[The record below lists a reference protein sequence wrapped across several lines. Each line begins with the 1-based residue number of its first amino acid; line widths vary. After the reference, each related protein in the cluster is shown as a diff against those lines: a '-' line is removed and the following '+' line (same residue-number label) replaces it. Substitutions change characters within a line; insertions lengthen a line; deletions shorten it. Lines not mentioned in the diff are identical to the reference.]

1 MKMIKRTLIILI
13 IATTIFTVV
22 KCNRIED
29 TDNIKQEQ
37 GEDTLPK
44 DDKEDEQDED
54 KKEEEKKDNQGKE
67 DENKDSEQDKEQQDK
82 NDEPKEEQGQ
92 EEIESPVELG

>member
-29 TDNIKQEQ
+29 ADNIKQEQ
-37 GEDTLPK
+37 GDDTLPK
-44 DDKEDEQDED
+44 DDKEDKQDKEE
-54 KKEEEKKDNQGKE
+54 KEEEDNK
-67 DENKDSEQDKEQQDK
+67 QDK
-82 NDEPKEEQGQ
+82 NDEPKEDQEK

>member
-29 TDNIKQEQ
+29 ADNIKQEQ
-37 GEDTLPK
+37 GDNTLPK
-44 DDKEDEQDED
+44 DDKEDTNKKDEQDKEE
-54 KKEEEKKDNQGKE
+54 KEEEKNKDNE
-67 DENKDSEQDKEQQDK
+67 QDK
-82 NDEPKEEQGQ
+82 NDKPKEDQKK
-92 EEIESPVELG
+92 EEIKSPVELG

>member
-1 MKMIKRTLIILI
+1 MKILKRILIILI

-29 TDNIKQEQ
+29 ADNIKQEQ
-37 GEDTLPK
+37 GDDTLPK
-44 DDKEDEQDED
+44 DDEKDKEEKEEQD
-54 KKEEEKKDNQGKE
+54 KD
-67 DENKDSEQDKEQQDK
+67 DEQDKEDQEK
-82 NDEPKEEQGQ
+82 

>member
-29 TDNIKQEQ
+29 ADNIKQEQ
-37 GEDTLPK
+37 GDDTLPK
-44 DDKEDEQDED
+44 DDKEDTNKKDEQDKEE
-54 KKEEEKKDNQGKE
+54 KEEEKNKDN
-67 DENKDSEQDKEQQDK
+67 EQDKEENQ
-82 NDEPKEEQGQ
+82 EKEE
-92 EEIESPVELG
+92 IKSPVELG

>member
-1 MKMIKRTLIILI
+1 MKMIKRTLILLI

-22 KCNRIED
+22 ECNRIED
-29 TDNIKQEQ
+29 ADNIKQEQ

-44 DDKEDEQDED
+44 EDKEDTN
-54 KKEEEKKDNQGKE
+54 KKD
-67 DENKDSEQDKEQQDK
+67 EQDKEEKEEENKDDQDK
-82 NDEPKEEQGQ
+82 QELDKDDEPKEDQEK

>member
-29 TDNIKQEQ
+29 ADNIKQEQ
-37 GEDTLPK
+37 GDDTLPK
-44 DDKEDEQDED
+44 DDKEDTNKKDEQDKEE
-54 KKEEEKKDNQGKE
+54 KEEEKNKE
-67 DENKDSEQDKEQQDK
+67 EQDKD
-82 NDEPKEEQGQ
+82 DEPKEDQKK
-92 EEIESPVELG
+92 EEIKSPVELG

>member
-29 TDNIKQEQ
+29 ADNIKQEQ
-37 GEDTLPK
+37 GDDTLPK
-44 DDKEDEQDED
+44 DDKEDEQD
-54 KKEEEKKDNQGKE
+54 KEEQ
-67 DENKDSEQDKEQQDK
+67 NKD
-82 NDEPKEEQGQ
+82 DEPKENQEK

>member
-29 TDNIKQEQ
+29 EDNIKQEQ

-44 DDKEDEQDED
+44 DDK
-54 KKEEEKKDNQGKE
+54 KEEE
-67 DENKDSEQDKEQQDK
+67 NKDKDDKEK
-82 NDEPKEEQGQ
+82 

>member
-29 TDNIKQEQ
+29 ADNIKQEQ
-37 GEDTLPK
+37 GDDTLPK
-44 DDKEDEQDED
+44 DDK
-54 KKEEEKKDNQGKE
+54 KD
-67 DENKDSEQDKEQQDK
+67 EQDKEEKEEENKDNEQDK
-82 NDEPKEEQGQ
+82 DDEPKEDQDDKEK

>member
-29 TDNIKQEQ
+29 ADNIKQEQ
-37 GEDTLPK
+37 GDDTLPK
-44 DDKEDEQDED
+44 DDKEDTN
-54 KKEEEKKDNQGKE
+54 KKD
-67 DENKDSEQDKEQQDK
+67 EQDKD
-82 NDEPKEEQGQ
+82 DEPKEDQKK

>member
-1 MKMIKRTLIILI
+1 MKMIKRTLILLI

-22 KCNRIED
+22 ECNRIED

-44 DDKEDEQDED
+44 DDK
-54 KKEEEKKDNQGKE
+54 KEIK
-67 DENKDSEQDKEQQDK
+67 
-82 NDEPKEEQGQ
+82 
-92 EEIESPVELG
+92 SPVELG

>member
-29 TDNIKQEQ
+29 ADNIKQEQ

-44 DDKEDEQDED
+44 DDKEDTN
-54 KKEEEKKDNQGKE
+54 KKD
-67 DENKDSEQDKEQQDK
+67 EQDKEEKQEEENKDNQDK
-82 NDEPKEEQGQ
+82 EKQDKDDEPK
-92 EEIESPVELG
+92 

>member
-1 MKMIKRTLIILI
+1 MKMIKRTLILLI

-29 TDNIKQEQ
+29 ANNIKQEQ
-37 GEDTLPK
+37 GED
-44 DDKEDEQDED
+44 
-54 KKEEEKKDNQGKE
+54 
-67 DENKDSEQDKEQQDK
+67 NKDEQDKEEKEEENKDNEQDK
-82 NDEPKEEQGQ
+82 DDELKEDQEK

>member
-1 MKMIKRTLIILI
+1 MKMIKRTLILLI

-44 DDKEDEQDED
+44 DDKKDAQN
-54 KKEEEKKDNQGKE
+54 KEEKDEEENQE
-67 DENKDSEQDKEQQDK
+67 DQE
-82 NDEPKEEQGQ
+82 KEE
-92 EEIESPVELG
+92 IKSPVELG

>member
-29 TDNIKQEQ
+29 VDNIKQEQ
-37 GEDTLPK
+37 GDNTLPK
-44 DDKEDEQDED
+44 DDKEDTNKKDEQN
-54 KKEEEKKDNQGKE
+54 KEEKQEE
-67 DENKDSEQDKEQQDK
+67 ENKDNEQDKEENQD
-82 NDEPKEEQGQ
+82 DKEKQ
-92 EEIESPVELG
+92 EEIKSPVELG

>member
-29 TDNIKQEQ
+29 ADNIKQEQ

-44 DDKEDEQDED
+44 DDEKE
-54 KKEEEKKDNQGKE
+54 
-67 DENKDSEQDKEQQDK
+67 EQDKEEENKDNEQDK
-82 NDEPKEEQGQ
+82 DDELKEDDQ
-92 EEIESPVELG
+92 EKEKIESPVELG

>member
-29 TDNIKQEQ
+29 ADNIKQEQ
-37 GEDTLPK
+37 GDDTLPK
-44 DDKEDEQDED
+44 DDK
-54 KKEEEKKDNQGKE
+54 
-67 DENKDSEQDKEQQDK
+67 QDKE
-82 NDEPKEEQGQ
+82 EKEANKYIVDRYSNK
-92 EEIESPVELG
+92 IENFKERIRKLI

>member
-29 TDNIKQEQ
+29 EDNIKQEQ

-44 DDKEDEQDED
+44 DDEKE
-54 KKEEEKKDNQGKE
+54 
-67 DENKDSEQDKEQQDK
+67 EQDKEEERHKD
-82 NDEPKEEQGQ
+82 DEPKEDQEK
-92 EEIESPVELG
+92 EEIKSPVELG

>member
-1 MKMIKRTLIILI
+1 MKMIKRTLILLI

-29 TDNIKQEQ
+29 ADNIKQEQ
-37 GEDTLPK
+37 GDDTLPK
-44 DDKEDEQDED
+44 DDKEDTNKKDEQD
-54 KKEEEKKDNQGKE
+54 KEEKEE
-67 DENKDSEQDKEQQDK
+67 DENKDNEQDK
-82 NDEPKEEQGQ
+82 NDEPKEEQDK

>member
-1 MKMIKRTLIILI
+1 MKMIKRTLILLI

-22 KCNRIED
+22 ECNRIED

-37 GEDTLPK
+37 GEDTLPE
-44 DDKEDEQDED
+44 DDKKD
-54 KKEEEKKDNQGKE
+54 KEEKEEEDKD
-67 DENKDSEQDKEQQDK
+67 DEQDKE
-82 NDEPKEEQGQ
+82 EQEK

>member
-13 IATTIFTVV
+13 IATTVFTVV

-29 TDNIKQEQ
+29 ADNIKQEQ
-37 GEDTLPK
+37 GDDTLPK
-44 DDKEDEQDED
+44 DDEKDKEEKEEQD
-54 KKEEEKKDNQGKE
+54 KD
-67 DENKDSEQDKEQQDK
+67 DEQDKEDQEK
-82 NDEPKEEQGQ
+82 

>member
-1 MKMIKRTLIILI
+1 MKMIKRTLILLI

-22 KCNRIED
+22 ECNRIED

-44 DDKEDEQDED
+44 DDK
-54 KKEEEKKDNQGKE
+54 KEEEDKD
-67 DENKDSEQDKEQQDK
+67 
-82 NDEPKEEQGQ
+82 DEPKEDDQ

>member
-13 IATTIFTVV
+13 ITTTIFTVV

-29 TDNIKQEQ
+29 ADNIKQEQ

-44 DDKEDEQDED
+44 DDKEDKQDKEE
-54 KKEEEKKDNQGKE
+54 KEEE
-67 DENKDSEQDKEQQDK
+67 ENKNDKQDKEKLDK
-82 NDEPKEEQGQ
+82 DDEPKENQEK
-92 EEIESPVELG
+92 EEIKSPVELG

>member
-13 IATTIFTVV
+13 ISTTVFTMV
-22 KCNRIED
+22 KCNRIENA
-29 TDNIKQEQ
+29 DNIKQEQ

-44 DDKEDEQDED
+44 DDKEDTNKKDEQG
-54 KKEEEKKDNQGKE
+54 KEEENKDN
-67 DENKDSEQDKEQQDK
+67 EQDKEEK
-82 NDEPKEEQGQ
+82 PKEDQEK

>member
-29 TDNIKQEQ
+29 ADNIKQEQ
-37 GEDTLPK
+37 GDDTLPK
-44 DDKEDEQDED
+44 DDKND
-54 KKEEEKKDNQGKE
+54 
-67 DENKDSEQDKEQQDK
+67 EQDKEEKEEKNKDEQDKEEQDK
-82 NDEPKEEQGQ
+82 NEEPKEDDQ
-92 EEIESPVELG
+92 EEIKSPVELG

>member
-29 TDNIKQEQ
+29 VDNIKQEQ
-37 GEDTLPK
+37 GDDTLPK
-44 DDKEDEQDED
+44 DDKEDTNKKDEQDKNE
-54 KKEEEKKDNQGKE
+54 
-67 DENKDSEQDKEQQDK
+67 EQDKEDKQDK
-82 NDEPKEEQGQ
+82 DDEPKEDQKK
-92 EEIESPVELG
+92 EEIKSPVELG

>member
-29 TDNIKQEQ
+29 ADNIKQEQ
-37 GEDTLPK
+37 GDDTLPK
-44 DDKEDEQDED
+44 DD
-54 KKEEEKKDNQGKE
+54 
-67 DENKDSEQDKEQQDK
+67 EQDKEEKEEEDNDQDK
-82 NDEPKEEQGQ
+82 EEQNKDDEPKENQEK
-92 EEIESPVELG
+92 EEIKSPVELG

>member
-29 TDNIKQEQ
+29 ADNIKQEQ
-37 GEDTLPK
+37 GDDTLPK
-44 DDKEDEQDED
+44 DDEKD
-54 KKEEEKKDNQGKE
+54 KEEKE
-67 DENKDSEQDKEQQDK
+67 EQDK
-82 NDEPKEEQGQ
+82 NDKPKEDQEK

>member
-22 KCNRIED
+22 KCDRIED
-29 TDNIKQEQ
+29 ADNIKQEQ

-44 DDKEDEQDED
+44 EDKKDEQDKQE
-54 KKEEEKKDNQGKE
+54 
-67 DENKDSEQDKEQQDK
+67 QDK
-82 NDEPKEEQGQ
+82 NDEPKEDQEK

>member
-13 IATTIFTVV
+13 IATTVFTMV

-29 TDNIKQEQ
+29 EDNIKQEH
-37 GEDTLPK
+37 GDDTLPK
-44 DDKEDEQDED
+44 DD
-54 KKEEEKKDNQGKE
+54 
-67 DENKDSEQDKEQQDK
+67 EQDKE
-82 NDEPKEEQGQ
+82 EKEDDQEK

>member
-29 TDNIKQEQ
+29 ADNIKQEQ
-37 GEDTLPK
+37 GDDTLPK
-44 DDKEDEQDED
+44 DD
-54 KKEEEKKDNQGKE
+54 
-67 DENKDSEQDKEQQDK
+67 EQDKEEDTDEEEDQEEEKPKDDK
-82 NDEPKEEQGQ
+82 PKEDQEK